1 MNKRYITALLSVAV
15 ALLLAACTTDDI
27 VGQGTS
33 TSSGVIRF
41 SLRDYHPQ
49 TRTPGDPELQLEREK
64 TVSSVYAVA
73 FYSSTGKFACIS
85 RAVDISGEVFDG
97 DWRADLGQPDVYDV
111 FFLANPDATLVS
123 AIEALTAERE
133 KSDFFALVASQTPG
147 ADASATNFLM
157 TSEEV
162 DVTVDSGAD
171 GTLIA
176 APVTVTRAAARID
189 VVISDDV
196 PLATVTKITLKN
208 RYITTKV
215 ARTGSDVSM
224 IGLTTE
230 NTDYNVSLSST
241 GKQLTG
247 TIYAYEDPSK
257 STQLV
262 ITGTLADGTVVT
274 PTVRFDATHE
284 NMSLQR
290 NHLYTVTLSQRNLYT
305 DPLDLGDVAAN
316 IMVKDWSTGATI
328 AVTEAQLTSRTAP
341 TFTVAAGTNCTY
353 TASAVSVTDA
363 SADATFTVTVNNTGS
378 TLSKLVCKDQV
389 EGFTVAEGARSI
401 GADGKP
407 VQTFT
412 VTILANGTD
421 EPARTFTFYVENLLD
436 ADATGTA
443 SFTVSLPA
451 GPTS

>member
-15 ALLLAACTTDDI
+15 ALLLLSACTADDTI
-27 VGQGTS
+27 GQGTHANG
-33 TSSGVIRF
+33 GVIRF
-41 SLRDYHPQ
+41 SLRDYRPQ
-49 TRTPGDPELQLEREK
+49 TTRTDPDPELQVEREK
-64 TVSSVYAVA
+64 AVSSVYAVA
-73 FYSSTGKFACIS
+73 FYSSTGKFACI
-85 RAVDISGEVFDG
+85 AEAADIHEEVFEG
-97 DWRADLGQPDVYDV
+97 DWRANLGQPDVYDV
-111 FFLANPDATLVS
+111 YFLANPNDELVS
-123 AIEALTAERE
+123 AIEALTADSE
-133 KSDFFALVASQTPG
+133 KSDFFAIVASQTPG
-147 ADASATNFLM
+147 ANASATNFLM

-176 APVTVTRAAARID
+176 TPVTVTRAAARID
-189 VVISDDV
+189 VVINDDV

-208 RYITTKV
+208 RYTTTKV

-224 IGLTTE
+224 TGLTTDD
-230 NTDYNVSLSST
+230 TDYSVSLSGT
-241 GKQLTG
+241 GKQLLA

-274 PTVRFDATHE
+274 PTVRFDATHN
-284 NMSLQR
+284 NMALQR
-290 NHLYTVTLSQRNLYT
+290 NHLYTVTLSQRNLST
-305 DPLDLGDVAAN
+305 DPLDLGDIDAN

-328 AVTEAQLTSRTAP
+328 AVSEAQLTSRTAP

-353 TASAVSVTDA
+353 AASAVTVTDA
-363 SADATFTVTVNNTGS
+363 TAAATFTVTVNNTGS
-378 TLSKLVCKDQV
+378 TLSKLVCRDQV
-389 EGFTVAEGARSI
+389 EGFTVAEGARSV
-401 GADGKP
+401 GADGKV

-412 VTILANGTD
+412 VTIDANAAAS
-421 EPARTFTFYVENLLD
+421 PARTFTFYVENLLD

-451 GPTS
+451 TS